1 MHALNEMKKENTK
14 VLKWAILIAL
24 MLIWG
29 SSYILMKRGLES
41 YPAKQVAALRIGISF
56 LFLSPIVILRFRKVK
71 KENIKYFILA
81 GLLGSG
87 IPAFLF
93 TEAQRGID
101 SQIAGILNSVAPLF
115 TLIVGVIFFRFSTK
129 WYNVLGV
136 FIGLAGAVGLLSVG
150 DGASFGNN
158 FGFGIYIII
167 ATILYATNINLVKIF
182 LKNTDAL
189 TITGFA
195 FLFIGIPCL
204 LYLFAGTDF
213 VSRTQELPGAW
224 KSLGYIIILAG
235 LGTAVAGIMYNYLI
249 KISSILFVASV
260 TYVIPIVAIMWGMV
274 DGEPF
279 YFGYFLWI
287 ALIFAGV
294 FMVNKESK
302 KDTK

>member
-1 MHALNEMKKENTK
+1 LNKMKENTK
-14 VLKWAILIAL
+14 VLKWVILIVL
-24 MLIWG
+24 VLIWG

-56 LFLSPIVILRFRKVK
+56 LFLSPIIITRFRKVK
-71 KENIKYFILA
+71 KENIKYFVLA

-115 TLIVGVIFFRFSTK
+115 TLVVGVIFFSFRTK
-129 WYNVLGV
+129 WYNVMGV
-136 FIGLAGAVGLLSVG
+136 FIGLSGAVGLLSVG
-150 DGASFGNN
+150 DGASFSNN
-158 FGFGIYIII
+158 FSFGIYIII
-167 ATILYATNINLVKIF
+167 ATILYATNINIVKKF
-182 LKNTDAL
+182 LKETDAL

-204 LYLFAGTDF
+204 IYLLAGTDF
-213 VSRTQELPGAW
+213 VSRTQELKGAW
-224 KSLGYIIILAG
+224 QSLGYISILAV
-235 LGTAVAGIMYNYLI
+235 LGTAAAGIMYNYLI

-260 TYVIPIVAIMWGMV
+260 TYVIPVVAIMWGII

-287 ALIFAGV
+287 ILIFAGV
-294 FMVNKESK
+294 FMVNKEAK
-302 KDTK
+302 KVAK